1 MCHFLLCWTTFL
13 CSRKMALRGARLNVQ
28 MFALEIAHASFR
40 HNRMSI
46 EPLTFNCNIL
56 WRPLK
61 QKGDENFLQHMFR
74 STFQVKKENHSLWLV
89 DGFSTTQNAPGLP
102 STDGE
107 RSVPSEPG
115 HCFFKQTSQIMEKL
129 ASWLRIDLKYCDVK
143 RSHTKT
149 G

>member
-1 MCHFLLCWTTFL
+1 MAIKRIEILPSWQNVSLLSSLRWTTFL

-56 WRPLK
+56 LRQLK

-74 STFQVKKENHSLWLV
+74 STFKVKKKNKKKKSFCRV
-89 DGFSTTQNAPGLP
+89 S
-102 STDGE
+102 
-107 RSVPSEPG
+107 
-115 HCFFKQTSQIMEKL
+115 
-129 ASWLRIDLKYCDVK
+129 
-143 RSHTKT
+143 
-149 G
+149 